1 MTMTTDITLHY
12 DNHVGTL
19 AELGEALGNAGVNIE
34 GIAAAADLDEGQV
47 HILVD
52 DEAAALTALE
62 AVNWHVHGSREV
74 LLLDL
79 ENKPGE
85 LGQAARKLADAGVNI
100 DLIYVASGNRLVV
113 GADDM
118 EKAKAAL

>member
-1 MTMTTDITLHY
+1 MTTDITLHF

-52 DEAAALTALE
+52 DEAAALTA
-62 AVNWHVHGSREV
+62 W
-74 LLLDL
+74 
-79 ENKPGE
+79 
-85 LGQAARKLADAGVNI
+85 
-100 DLIYVASGNRLVV
+100 
-113 GADDM
+113 
-118 EKAKAAL
+118 

>member
-1 MTMTTDITLHY
+1 MATDITLHF

-19 AELGEALGNAGVNIE
+19 AELGEALGKAGVNIE

>member
-1 MTMTTDITLHY
+1 MTTDITLHF

>member
-1 MTMTTDITLHY
+1 MATDITLHF
-12 DNHVGTL
+12 DNRVGTL
-19 AELGEALGNAGVNIE
+19 AELGEALGKAGVNIE

-79 ENKPGE
+79 DNKPGE

-100 DLIYVASGNRLVV
+100 DLIYVAYGNRLVV

>member
-1 MTMTTDITLHY
+1 MATDITLHF

>member
-1 MTMTTDITLHY
+1 MTTDITLHF

-100 DLIYVASGNRLVV
+100 DLIYVAYGNRLVV